1 MEIKHKIAIIGATS
15 KTAEAMIRL
24 FIAETDWDILL
35 CTASTEYN
43 FPKEV
48 TVLTIDYEYP
58 KQIREL
64 FLEHMPTVIINT
76 AAITNVDACE
86 VDKKKSWN
94 VNVTWAEQLCRT
106 AAILDAHFIH
116 FSSDYVFD
124 GKSGPYTESDVPNP
138 ISYYGKSKLASEN
151 ACKISYAK
159 TTIIRTNVVYGY
171 SSHNKI
177 DFVQWIINMCELNKS
192 FGVVNDQLSNP
203 TLTDDIALGI
213 KKIIEKK
220 RTGLYHFGGL
230 DFINRIYF
238 AKKIAEIYHLD
249 DSLIQPITTES
260 LNQKAKRPLQSGLIS
275 LKASTDLGVKFCG
288 IESGL
293 ITLRHQMHVFSQY
306 SK

>member
-1 MEIKHKIAIIGATS
+1 
-15 KTAEAMIRL
+15 
-24 FIAETDWDILL
+24 
-35 CTASTEYN
+35 
-43 FPKEV
+43 
-48 TVLTIDYEYP
+48 
-58 KQIREL
+58 
-64 FLEHMPTVIINT
+64 
-76 AAITNVDACE
+76 
-86 VDKKKSWN
+86 
-94 VNVTWAEQLCRT
+94 
-106 AAILDAHFIH
+106 
-116 FSSDYVFD
+116 
-124 GKSGPYTESDVPNP
+124 
-138 ISYYGKSKLASEN
+138 
-151 ACKISYAK
+151 
-159 TTIIRTNVVYGY
+159 VYGY

-177 DFVQWIINMCELNKS
+177 DFVQWIINMCELNNS

-230 DFINRIYF
+230 DFINRIDF